1 MLNLRTDEGLNLQYL
16 KEHFDVDFLK
26 DKNDEIESL
35 KKAGLIEIKD
45 SVMVATFSGMMV
57 LDTIIL
63 KIL

>member
-16 KEHFDVDFLK
+16 KKHFDVDLLK

-63 KIL
+63 KLL